1 MKNRNEELKRNYDFY
16 QTVTLHHSSL
26 STCIFGILASQ
37 IGYDDEAKGM
47 DYKTCKIEVVMDSQS
62 SDIALGT
69 NEEVGGAGDQGI
81 MFGYATK
88 ETEGYMPLA
97 ISIAHHLVR
106 YASTLRHEGTFK
118 WARPDMK
125 AQVTIDYTDEKPV
138 IDTILM
144 SIQHDDDFNEEEFK
158 KFM

>member
-1 MKNRNEELKRNYDFY
+1 MSGLAHFKVPSCLK
-16 QTVTLHHSSL
+16 V
-26 STCIFGILASQ
+26 
-37 IGYDDEAKGM
+37 
-47 DYKTCKIEVVMDSQS
+47 EVVMDSQS

-106 YASTLRHEGTFK
+106 YAS
-118 WARPDMK
+118 
-125 AQVTIDYTDEKPV
+125 
-138 IDTILM
+138 
-144 SIQHDDDFNEEEFK
+144 SS
-158 KFM
+158 